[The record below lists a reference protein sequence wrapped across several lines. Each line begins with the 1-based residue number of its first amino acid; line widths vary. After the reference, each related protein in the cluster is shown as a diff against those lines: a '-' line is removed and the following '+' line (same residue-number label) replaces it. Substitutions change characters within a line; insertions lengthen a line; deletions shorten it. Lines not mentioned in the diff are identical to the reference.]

1 VIRRITRMTT
11 IGSMGSSK
19 IYFLSPLYYFS
30 LILGGLVGQTGL
42 VGPVIM

>member
-1 VIRRITRMTT
+1 MVVNIF
-11 IGSMGSSK
+11 S
-19 IYFLSPLYYFS
+19 FPLYYLS